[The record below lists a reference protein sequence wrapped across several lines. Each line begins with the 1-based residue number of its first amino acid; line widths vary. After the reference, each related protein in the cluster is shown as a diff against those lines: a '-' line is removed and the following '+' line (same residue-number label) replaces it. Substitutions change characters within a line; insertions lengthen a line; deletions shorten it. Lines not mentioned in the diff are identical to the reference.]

1 MTFIEK
7 NGGKVAATLC
17 VASAFPLV
25 GTVYAM
31 EANTNAN
38 DSENVVV
45 ATAHNSDLTNTDYFV
60 EDDGEKTLS
69 VSNQLEETIK
79 TAAITAVREENVS
92 ETKFVPAQEA
102 PVKEEVAQDSEKV
115 MDENIIEDT
124 PVTLPETAE
133 ETPVVDDTQVSDVVV
148 ADSEQAKEDVSE
160 SLPNVTPEPDP
171 IPVPEVSQPSTTPE
185 INQSPGQGS
194 TTNQP
199 DVSIENSTKNV
210 TPEPSTQEPNSTP
223 EQTPTD
229 TVVAN
234 DLNSRIAAEAQKLVD
249 VTNGL
254 QCTQVVQMALA
265 NAGVSDAYQLWPD
278 QYCNMYGYY
287 TDNPQPGNLI
297 YYNNGGRGVDHIAIY
312 IGNGMAVHG
321 NYWIDGTSYTVIEK
335 ANIPGAGTPQYIQV
349 VR

>member
-45 ATAHNSDLTNTDYFV
+45 ATTHNSDLTNTDYFV
-60 EDDGEKTLS
+60 EGDGEKTLPMT
-69 VSNQLEETIK
+69 NQIEETIK
-79 TAAITAVREENVS
+79 TAAIAAVREENIS

-102 PVKEEVAQDSEKV
+102 PVKEEAVQDSENTT
-115 MDENIIEDT
+115 DENIIEDT
-124 PVTLPETAE
+124 PISLPETAE
-133 ETPVVDDTQVSDVVV
+133 ETPVVDDTQVSDAVT
-148 ADSEQAKEDVSE
+148 DSEQVKENVSE
-160 SLPNVTPEPDP
+160 TLPNVTPEPNP
-171 IPVPEVSQPSTTPE
+171 APVPEVPQPSVTPE
-185 INQSPGQGS
+185 INQVPEQSSSATTQPGAS
-194 TTNQP
+194 T
-199 DVSIENSTKNV
+199 ENV
-210 TPEPSTQEPNSTP
+210 TPEPSTQEPNLTP
-223 EQTPTD
+223 EQVPSD
-229 TVVAN
+229 TTVTN
-234 DLNSRIAAEAQKLVD
+234 DLNARIAAEAQKLVD

-254 QCTQVVQMALA
+254 QCTQVVQLALA
-265 NAGVSDAYQLWPD
+265 NAGVSDSYQLWPD
-278 QYCNMYGYY
+278 QYCGVYGYY

>member
-45 ATAHNSDLTNTDYFV
+45 ATTHNSDLTNTDYFV
-60 EDDGEKTLS
+60 EGDGEKTLPMT
-69 VSNQLEETIK
+69 NQIEETIK
-79 TAAITAVREENVS
+79 TAAIAAVREENIS

-102 PVKEEVAQDSEKV
+102 PVKEEVVQDSENTT
-115 MDENIIEDT
+115 DENIIEDT
-124 PVTLPETAE
+124 PITLPETAE
-133 ETPVVDDTQVSDVVV
+133 ETPVVDDTQVSDAVT
-148 ADSEQAKEDVSE
+148 DSEQVKENVSE
-160 SLPNVTPEPDP
+160 TLPNVTPEPNP
-171 IPVPEVSQPSTTPE
+171 APVPEVPQPSVTPE
-185 INQSPGQGS
+185 INQVPEQSSSATTQPGAS
-194 TTNQP
+194 T
-199 DVSIENSTKNV
+199 ENV
-210 TPEPSTQEPNSTP
+210 TPEPSTQEPNLTP
-223 EQTPTD
+223 EQVPSD
-229 TVVAN
+229 ATVTN
-234 DLNSRIAAEAQKLVD
+234 DLNARIAAEAQKLVD

-254 QCTQVVQMALA
+254 QCTQVVQLALA

-278 QYCNMYGYY
+278 QYCGVYGYY

-335 ANIPGAGTPQYIQV
+335 ANIPGVGTPQYIQV

>member
-31 EANTNAN
+31 EANTNVN

-45 ATAHNSDLTNTDYFV
+45 AIAHNSDLSNADYFV

-69 VSNQLEETIK
+69 ATNQVEETIK
-79 TAAITAVREENVS
+79 TAAIAAVREENIS

-102 PVKEEVAQDSEKV
+102 PVKEEAVY
-115 MDENIIEDT
+115 ENINEDEPVALPEATEKT
-124 PVTLPETAE
+124 PVI
-133 ETPVVDDTQVSDVVV
+133 DDTQASDTVT
-148 ADSEQAKEDVSE
+148 DSGQAKEDVPE
-160 SLPNVTPEPDP
+160 TLPNVTPEPNP
-171 IPVPEVSQPSTTPE
+171 APVPEVPQSSVTPE
-185 INQSPGQGS
+185 INQVPEQSS
-194 TTNQP
+194 NTTTQP
-199 DVSIENSTKNV
+199 DTSTENV
-210 TPEPSTQEPNSTP
+210 IPEPPIQEPNLTP
-223 EQTPTD
+223 EQVPSD
-229 TVVAN
+229 TTVTN
-234 DLNSRIAAEAQKLVD
+234 DLNARIAAEAQKLVD

-254 QCTQVVQMALA
+254 QCTQVVQLALA

-278 QYCNMYGYY
+278 QYCGVYGYY

-297 YYNNGGRGVDHIAIY
+297 YYNNGGRGVDHIAVY

-321 NYWIDGTSYTVIEK
+321 NYWINGTSYTVIEK